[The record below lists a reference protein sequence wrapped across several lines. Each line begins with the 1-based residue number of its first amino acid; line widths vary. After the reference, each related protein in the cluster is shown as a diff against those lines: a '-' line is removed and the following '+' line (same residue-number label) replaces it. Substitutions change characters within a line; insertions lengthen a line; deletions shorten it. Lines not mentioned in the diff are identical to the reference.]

1 MNVCHTNTIKLLAF
15 NNRENSILNQNGEFN
30 VIPMDV
36 WPRLLTKGKSST
48 STQSFLIAKES
59 HDIIQ
64 T

>member
-15 NNRENSILNQNGEFN
+15 NNHENSILNQNGEFN
-30 VIPMDV
+30 VIPI
-36 WPRLLTKGKSST
+36 TNGKSST